1 MASALFNGS
10 DYTSAVPGFNDVR
23 SEAAERAFNYASQK
37 NSDNMFGLVSGVP
50 AARVNYVNAQT
61 QADVAREQ
69 IAASKQNAWVT
80 GGLGILG
87 AAASGFTGGLGT
99 AAGKKWFS

>member
-69 IAASKQNAWVT
+69 IAASKQNAWV
-80 GGLGILG
+80 GILG
-87 AAASGFTGGLGT
+87 AAAGGFTGGLGT
-99 AAGKKWFS
+99 AAGRKWFG